1 MATMAAK
8 IEADL
13 GPGTSAAVSDASGDG
28 RHVVDLVSPSFAEA
42 ESTMQPQPTV
52 CKAQCEEVSDEP
64 SGRPYTSRYRG
75 VSEIRNGRWRAQFK
89 RAGKATYLGTFDD
102 VAEAAR
108 AWDKMWLWCDEH
120 DGAGGRKRDINDL
133 NFGKD
138 AYEGDLAYL
147 RNVSKDDLVA
157 ALQAEGRRPSST
169 SRYRGVSQVR
179 NGRWRANFSL
189 AGKSTHLGTFDD
201 VAEAA
206 RAWDKMWLWCD
217 EHDGAGGRR
226 RDINELNF
234 GKDAYE
240 GDLAYLRNVSKDDL
254 VTALQAEGHEPY
266 TSPFRGVSQARNGR
280 WRAHIRRA
288 GKSTYLGTFVDEAE
302 AARAWDKMWLWCD
315 EHDGA
320 GGRKRDINELNFGK
334 DAYEGDLAYLR
345 NVSKDDLVAALQA
358 EGHEPY
364 TSPFRGVAR
373 LPSGRWQAVFHRR
386 NHRAGKSTY
395 LGTFDDEAEAT
406 RAWDKMWLWC
416 DEHDGAGGRKRD
428 INELNFGKDAY
439 EGDLAYLRNVS
450 RDDLV
455 AALQAEGHE
464 PYTSPFRGITLLPS
478 GRWKAVFKGGN
489 HRVGKATFLGAFD
502 DEVEAAQAWDKM
514 WLWCD
519 EHDGAGGRKRD
530 IKELNFGKDAY
541 EGDLAYLR
549 NVSKDDLVAA
559 LRAEA
564 QRFRRRRG
572 ASGGRPVFGRAAAR
586 GSDRRGGTPGAVD

>member
-64 SGRPYTSRYRG
+64 SGRPYTYRYRG

-147 RNVSKDDLVA
+147 RNVSKDDLV
-157 ALQAEGRRPSST
+157 T
-169 SRYRGVSQVR
+169 
-179 NGRWRANFSL
+179 
-189 AGKSTHLGTFDD
+189 
-201 VAEAA
+201 
-206 RAWDKMWLWCD
+206 
-217 EHDGAGGRR
+217 
-226 RDINELNF
+226 
-234 GKDAYE
+234 
-240 GDLAYLRNVSKDDL
+240 
-254 VTALQAEGHEPY
+254 
-266 TSPFRGVSQARNGR
+266 
-280 WRAHIRRA
+280 
-288 GKSTYLGTFVDEAE
+288 
-302 AARAWDKMWLWCD
+302 
-315 EHDGA
+315 
-320 GGRKRDINELNFGK
+320 
-334 DAYEGDLAYLR
+334 
-345 NVSKDDLVAALQA
+345 
-358 EGHEPY
+358 
-364 TSPFRGVAR
+364 
-373 LPSGRWQAVFHRR
+373 
-386 NHRAGKSTY
+386 
-395 LGTFDDEAEAT
+395 
-406 RAWDKMWLWC
+406 
-416 DEHDGAGGRKRD
+416 
-428 INELNFGKDAY
+428 
-439 EGDLAYLRNVS
+439 
-450 RDDLV
+450 
-455 AALQAEGHE
+455 ALQAEGHE

>member
-201 VAEAA
+201 V
-206 RAWDKMWLWCD
+206 
-217 EHDGAGGRR
+217 
-226 RDINELNF
+226 
-234 GKDAYE
+234 
-240 GDLAYLRNVSKDDL
+240 
-254 VTALQAEGHEPY
+254 
-266 TSPFRGVSQARNGR
+266 
-280 WRAHIRRA
+280 
-288 GKSTYLGTFVDEAE
+288 AE

-586 GSDRRGGTPGAVD
+586 GNDRRGGTPGAVD